1 MIILFNVLMTAILG
15 VVIFLGLKAIRMGLV
30 ARSKI
35 KRAKPKPK
43 RKRKR

>member
-1 MIILFNVLMTAILG
+1 MIYLFNATIVCILG
-15 VVIFLGLKAIRMGLV
+15 LVLFLGLKAIRMGLV

-43 RKRKR
+43 RKRKK